1 MAEDYAEVRSGAI
14 QITGAREFRRNLNK
28 MAKGLGGSEFK
39 AVHLKV
45 AKLVEGKAKQ
55 ITPVRSGR
63 LQGSVRA
70 GATTRTALIKAGGAQ
85 VPYAGV
91 IHFGWPSHNIRP
103 NRFLYRGIAQT
114 PWQLV
119 LEEYASGVDDV
130 AKRAGLK

>member
-28 MAKGLGGSEFK
+28 MAKGLGGSEMK
-39 AVHLKV
+39 KVHLDV
-45 AKLVEGKAKQ
+45 AKLVERKTAQ

-63 LQGSVRA
+63 LRGSVR
-70 GATTRTALIKAGGAQ
+70 GKSTTREATISAGKSGI
-85 VPYAGV
+85 PYAGV
-91 IHFGWPSHNIRP
+91 IHFGWPRHNIRP

-119 LEEYASGVDDV
+119 LEEYASGVDDI